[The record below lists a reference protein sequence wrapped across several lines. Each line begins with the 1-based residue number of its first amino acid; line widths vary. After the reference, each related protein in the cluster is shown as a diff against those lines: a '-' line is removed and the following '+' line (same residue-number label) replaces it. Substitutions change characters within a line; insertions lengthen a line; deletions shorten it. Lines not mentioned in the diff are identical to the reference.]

1 MEKKKEK
8 MPIPKISLDDLFTTQ
23 YERDTANLEK
33 IVNIN
38 ILDIDDFPD
47 HPFKVLVNDE
57 LQQMCDSIRD
67 NGVLVPALV
76 RPKAS
81 GKYEMIS
88 GHRRKKASELV
99 GLKDIPCVVRDLTDD
114 EAVIIMVDSN
124 LQREKILPSEKAFAY
139 KMKLDALKHQGSRSD
154 LTSDPMG
161 QKLKN
166 TREQLAEETGD
177 STTNIYRYIRLTE
190 LIPELLTLVDEEKI
204 AFRPAVE
211 LSYLT
216 EDEQYSLLDCMEY
229 LEATPSLSQAIRMKK
244 MSQEGKL
251 NVDVID
257 DIMSQEKPNQISK
270 VKLNAERLR
279 GILPRGLDEKKVE
292 DYIVK
297 AVEHYNRYLKQK
309 GIDSR

>member
-8 MPIPKISLDDLFTTQ
+8 MSIPKVSLELDDLFTTQ
-23 YERDTANLEK
+23 YERDTAKLEK

-38 ILDIDDFPD
+38 ILDIEDFPD
-47 HPFKVLVNDE
+47 YPLKVLVNDE
-57 LQQMCDSIRD
+57 LQQMCNSIRD

-166 TREQLAEETGD
+166 TREQLAEETWD

-190 LIPELLTLVDEEKI
+190 LIPELLTLVDEENRCFKDFNHRKFSSI
-204 AFRPAVE
+204 
-211 LSYLT
+211 
-216 EDEQYSLLDCMEY
+216 YSF
-229 LEATPSLSQAIRMKK
+229 
-244 MSQEGKL
+244 
-251 NVDVID
+251 
-257 DIMSQEKPNQISK
+257 
-270 VKLNAERLR
+270 
-279 GILPRGLDEKKVE
+279 
-292 DYIVK
+292 
-297 AVEHYNRYLKQK
+297 
-309 GIDSR
+309 